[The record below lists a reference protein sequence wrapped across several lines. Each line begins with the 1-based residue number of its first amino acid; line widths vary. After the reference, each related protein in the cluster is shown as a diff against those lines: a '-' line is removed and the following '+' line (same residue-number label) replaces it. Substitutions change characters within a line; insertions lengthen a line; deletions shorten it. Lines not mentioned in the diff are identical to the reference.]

1 MANDDRQIVVDS
13 LSRLA
18 YSMRS
23 YGYLSDSITG
33 LDSIVSD
40 WMDPDR
46 VGEVTRMLMDSG
58 LLSVTSKGIDFWCI
72 SFIHETFQEYF
83 STLYIYRDYVATGH
97 LCVDFSLPEWG
108 ESLKMLTESLSLRA
122 DTDKLGSKTD
132 CFNDRLDRLFSTL
145 SECFPHSPS
154 LSALMEQYLFLN
166 MKNFLKLPSYYRTV
180 ARFDQICSS
189 LAVLGSSKLT
199 GSGVT
204 SGCSIGCMMWTAL
217 NT

>member
-1 MANDDRQIVVDS
+1 M
-13 LSRLA
+13 
-18 YSMRS
+18 
-23 YGYLSDSITG
+23 
-33 LDSIVSD
+33 
-40 WMDPDR
+40 
-46 VGEVTRMLMDSG
+46 
-58 LLSVTSKGIDFWCI
+58 
-72 SFIHETFQEYF
+72 
-83 STLYIYRDYVATGH
+83 
-97 LCVDFSLPEWG
+97 G

-122 DTDKLGSKTD
+122 DTDKLSGFLGIVCSQFEMGSKTD

-199 GSGVT
+199 GILFRSYKWLQYWLYDVDSLEYLGAKCLIPPTKVILQYLDAFPNKMEIYMYMQDIRT
-204 SGCSIGCMMWTAL
+204 QYGCFESINL
-217 NT
+217 RLK